1 MNPLFYFHILIFI
14 ITFILTYHLIFASQ
28 TFSSNSYKF
37 RVKYITKAM
46 NIFLFHKKVQS
57 QRFAMCTTTVRA
69 VSYSTKKD
77 NVCTL
82 PFDFSVSL
90 LLTPDITVR
99 YAGNL
104 FVSFF
109 AKCNPIIT
117 YLCNNRKLQRL
128 VPEIPVGFLYQYRQL
143 IGSMLLHSPV
153 LQQLLLKHRLQPLF
167 LMLRSHSF
175 SHG

>member
-1 MNPLFYFHILIFI
+1 M
-14 ITFILTYHLIFASQ
+14 
-28 TFSSNSYKF
+28 
-37 RVKYITKAM
+37 
-46 NIFLFHKKVQS
+46 QS
-57 QRFAMCTTTVRA
+57 QRFALQELLKQFLEVYHHCT
-69 VSYSTKKD
+69 SSFLFHKKD

-82 PFDFSVSL
+82 PFDFSVFL

-128 VPEIPVGFLYQYRQL
+128 VPEIPVGFLYQCRQL

>member
-1 MNPLFYFHILIFI
+1 MQSQRFALQELLKQFL
-14 ITFILTYHLIFASQ
+14 LVYHHC
-28 TFSSNSYKF
+28 TSS
-37 RVKYITKAM
+37 
-46 NIFLFHKKVQS
+46 FLFHKKVQS
-57 QRFAMCTTTVRA
+57 QRFAMCTTTIRA

-128 VPEIPVGFLYQYRQL
+128 IRKSLWAFC
-143 IGSMLLHSPV
+143 INTGSLLDRCYFIV
-153 LQQLLLKHRLQPLF
+153 LCF
-167 LMLRSHSF
+167 NSF
-175 SHG
+175 F

>member
-1 MNPLFYFHILIFI
+1 M
-14 ITFILTYHLIFASQ
+14 
-28 TFSSNSYKF
+28 
-37 RVKYITKAM
+37 
-46 NIFLFHKKVQS
+46 QS

-82 PFDFSVSL
+82 PFDFSAFL

-128 VPEIPVGFLYQYRQL
+128 VPEIPVGFLYQRRQL
-143 IGSMLLHSPV
+143 IGMMCGHCEARVKKALEAVDGVKEAIVSQDRKSV
-153 LQQLLLKHRLQPLF
+153 V
-167 LMLRSHSF
+167 
-175 SHG
+175 

>member
-1 MNPLFYFHILIFI
+1 MQSQRFARQELLKQFL
-14 ITFILTYHLIFASQ
+14 LVYHHC
-28 TFSSNSYKF
+28 TSS
-37 RVKYITKAM
+37 
-46 NIFLFHKKVQS
+46 FLFHKKVQS

-69 VSYSTKKD
+69 VSYYTKKD

-128 VPEIPVGFLYQYRQL
+128 VPEIPVGFLYQRRQL
-143 IGSMLLHSPV
+143 IGLMLLHSPV